1 MSLIKF
7 KTSFSSL
14 ICSLFCVLIISSCA
28 TPKKSTTPS
37 TSASKPVIADTNENA
52 DYYLA
57 LAQQESTQQSPA
69 NSIAAMTRA
78 TTHLIN
84 EGRFH
89 QAIWLSKQTLAVAKL
104 PSQRMTLHLNIA
116 KGLFLTEQTN
126 AAYDALMSAE
136 QLNKENAVALPADYF
151 QLRADV
157 LTTLEQSVLAI
168 DAQLRAF
175 ALNISANEQNIEQL
189 WQQISPLAQ
198 WEMTKLAKLS
208 PPYID
213 GWQALYHNA
222 NRYGHD
228 TDLLSQY
235 LTQWQREYPAHPA
248 QTLVPN
254 LASNIATPQAI
265 HKIAV
270 ILPLSGNQ
278 QRAGKVAQQGILA
291 AFEQKPERHITFI
304 DSAQLDMA
312 TLPQLLT
319 ENEVEFVIG
328 PLLKRN
334 VDRYL
339 QYTELTIPTLFLN
352 LPSNLPLAEHHTAI
366 SMRPEDEAI
375 QAANTLSQRGFKSPL
390 VISHKDPVM
399 QRIASTF
406 VNHWQHITGIKPDLI
421 YIDSSADMQ
430 KALKE
435 SLEINDSEARINA
448 IDIRVTQNIKF
459 EKRNR
464 RDVDMAYLIGSPTET
479 RLMKPFIDVNTSTF
493 SETIPVFASSR
504 SHSIHVDSSD
514 TRDLEGL
521 VFTEM
526 PWLLASSQ
534 QNTALLEQTRQLWPD
549 RSDSLQRIFAMGYD
563 SYQLVDKLPA
573 MKANSYVRHYGQI
586 GILKL
591 NTQNILTRSLI
602 WGRYSRNNVQ
612 ETDME

>member
-28 TPKKSTTPS
+28 TPKKSVSP
-37 TSASKPVIADTNENA
+37 SASKSPTDNAVTTENA

-57 LAQQESTQQSPA
+57 LAQQESTQQNLA
-69 NSIAAMTRA
+69 NSIAAMTSA
-78 TTHLIN
+78 TTHLIK
-84 EGRFH
+84 EGRLH
-89 QAIWLSKQTLAVAKL
+89 QGIWLSKQTLAIAKL

-116 KGLFLTEQTN
+116 KGLFLTGQTE
-126 AAYDALMSAE
+126 AAYDALVATE
-136 QLNKENAVALPADYF
+136 RLNKESSVSLPADYF
-151 QLRADV
+151 QLKADV
-157 LTTLEQSVLAI
+157 LITLEQSVLAI

-175 ALNISANEQNIEQL
+175 ALSISANEQDIEQL

-213 GWQALYHNA
+213 GWQALYHYA
-222 NRYGHD
+222 NRYGHNSA
-228 TDLLSQY
+228 LLSQY

-248 QTLVPN
+248 QALLPN
-254 LASNIATPQAI
+254 FASNMATPQPI
-265 HKIAV
+265 NKIAV

-291 AFEQKPERHITFI
+291 AFEQKPERQITFI
-304 DSAQLDMA
+304 DSAQLDIA
-312 TLPQLLT
+312 TLPQLLA
-319 ENEVEFVIG
+319 EKEIEFVIG
-328 PLLKRN
+328 PLLKHN
-334 VDRYL
+334 VDHYQQL
-339 QYTELTIPTLFLN
+339 EELTIPTLFLN
-352 LPSNLPLAEHHTAI
+352 LPSTLPLAPHHTAI

-406 VNHWQHITGIKPDLI
+406 VNHWAHITGTKPDLI

-435 SLEINDSEARINA
+435 SLEINDSEARIKA
-448 IDIRVTQNIKF
+448 IDSRVNQNIKF

-504 SHSIHVDSSD
+504 SHSIHADSSD

-534 QNTALLEQTRQLWPD
+534 QNTALLALTQQLWPD

-573 MKANSYVRHYGQI
+573 MQANSYVRHYGQT
-586 GILKL
+586 GVLKL

-602 WGRYSRNNVQ
+602 WGRYSRSNVQ